1 MKRLLPVTIVLLC
14 LLVLSGTAIWVLRDT
29 VARSVADRVLHG
41 TGLRITEVTDI
52 QPSLTGTTVG
62 ELAVELTGSGRI
74 QRFSDIEV
82 TYNVTGLRSGQ
93 VRDIRVGR
101 ADLDLVG
108 GSAAA
113 EPAADAPRLTD
124 IAGMIRQAPLQ
135 SVQIEDLRFN
145 HLHTNERTLALTLRW
160 QGNRMT
166 GQLGDG
172 ETDVQLNL
180 DWQVEE
186 ADTARTPLSSAVPM
200 EAVFRAQTGSLPALE
215 IALTVVPRN
224 GMLHVQASSD
234 VDSGTTQP
242 VIDAVA
248 RRLSLSPLEASP
260 LSFSAGI
267 AVEARVPDALELPRT
282 LQLTANI
289 GAGGNVVLP
298 ASLLP
303 DSGVGVVEGHWEEP
317 VKLTVDVR
325 GAGEEPEVTL
335 TGNHLA
341 MTVPG
346 MDTDTVQVV
355 NAALTLDG
363 YRLHCLSLA
372 TCDFSAGSALQAE
385 SVALALSGNEPL
397 EWIQLREPS
406 LTIPTLDGALA
417 DNTLTLQAPAETRLS
432 LPEAGLGTLSARN
445 TEATLHTAA
454 SLEFPLA
461 DIAALRL
468 QAGELSVDLPLLRS
482 GDRMAGLEL
491 RARDLDTRPLG
502 RLMLDTEIRLSNA
515 YTNLFVAN
523 LWDAAL
529 TATISAE
536 SDRVDFDASATLND
550 RTAAT
555 VNGSHDLAASTGRG
569 RLEVPDITFDDDGNS
584 LSDFIDPLPAPLDLV
599 AGTLAGHTELAW
611 RLPEEGTVPVV
622 TGMIDFELTDIA
634 GFYDSIGFIDLD
646 TRLHARLDEDLQLQ
660 SETQE
665 SLRIGRL
672 DVGFPIEDIGAAYR
686 FDSAGPAIQVREAE
700 MTLFGGRITAD
711 RLSHD
716 ASAESSTNTLRV
728 EHIDIARVLSL
739 SAYEGITATG
749 IVSGAIPLTIRG
761 TRPTVSGGTLAAL
774 PPGGNIS
781 YRGGATD
788 TGNDNLDLV
797 YSALRN
803 YRYSLLEAD
812 VDYMADGELLLAVR
826 MEGVAPAIDDQRIN
840 LNVNIV
846 DNIPSLLESLQAGRD
861 IAESIQRQ
869 QGEGE

>member
-1 MKRLLPVTIVLLC
+1 MKRLLPVTIVLLS

-52 QPSLTGTTVG
+52 QPSLAGTTVG

-93 VRDIRVGR
+93 VQDIRVGR

-108 GSAAA
+108 GSAAS

-172 ETDVQLNL
+172 ETDVQLDL
-180 DWQVEE
+180 DWQIEE
-186 ADTARTPLSSAVPM
+186 ADTAQSPLSSAVPM
-200 EAVFRAQTGSLPALE
+200 EAGFRAQTGSLPALE

-248 RRLSLSPLEASP
+248 RRLSLSPMEASP

-267 AVEARVPDALELPRT
+267 AVEAKVPDALELPRT

-317 VKLTVDVR
+317 VTLTVDIR
-325 GAGEEPEVTL
+325 GAGEEPEWTL
-335 TGNHLA
+335 TGDHLA
-341 MTVPG
+341 MTVPD
-346 MDTDTVQVV
+346 MDTGAAQVV
-355 NAALTLDG
+355 NATLTLDG

-385 SVALALSGNEPL
+385 SVALALSDNEPP

-406 LTIPTLDGALA
+406 LTIPTLEGALA

-461 DIAALRL
+461 DIDALRL

-482 GDRMAGLEL
+482 GDQMAGLAL

-502 RLMLDTEIRLSNA
+502 AFMLDTEIRLSNA
-515 YTNLFVAN
+515 YTNLFAVN

-536 SDRVDFDASATLND
+536 SDRVDFDADVTLND
-550 RTAAT
+550 LTAAT
-555 VNGSHDLAASTGRG
+555 VSGSHDLATSTGRG
-569 RLEVPDITFDDDGNS
+569 RLEVPDITFDDAGNS
-584 LSDFIDPLPAPLDLV
+584 LSDFIDPLPVSLDLV
-599 AGTLAGHTELAW
+599 SGTFAGHTELEW
-611 RLPEEGTVPVV
+611 RLPEEAVPVV
-622 TGMIDFELTDIA
+622 TGIVDFGLTDIA

-660 SETQE
+660 SEAEE
-665 SLRIGRL
+665 SFRIGRL
-672 DVGFPIEDIGAAYR
+672 DVGFPIEDIGATYR
-686 FDSAGPAIQVREAE
+686 FDSEGPAIEVSEAE

-716 ASAESSTNTLRV
+716 AGAEANTNTLMV
-728 EHIDIARVLSL
+728 ERLDIARVLSL

-761 TRPTVSGGTLAAL
+761 TRLTVSDGRLAAL
-774 PPGGNIS
+774 PPGGTIS
-781 YRGGATD
+781 YRGGSTD
-788 TGNDNLDLV
+788 SGNDNLDLV

-840 LNVNIV
+840 LNVNIQ

-869 QGEGE
+869 QGGGE